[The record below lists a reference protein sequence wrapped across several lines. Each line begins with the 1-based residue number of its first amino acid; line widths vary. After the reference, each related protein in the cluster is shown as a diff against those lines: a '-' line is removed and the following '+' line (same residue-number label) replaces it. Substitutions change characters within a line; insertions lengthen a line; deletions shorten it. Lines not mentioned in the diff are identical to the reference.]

1 MILSYHLFYGNR
13 YRSTYPE
20 LEAELEKATALF
32 YKGLYDKSLEVS
44 KNAISVI
51 EENESSK

>member
-1 MILSYHLFYGNR
+1 MSENIIIYVNR
-13 YRSTYPE
+13 YRSTYPV